1 MRGGFRSTEGPG
13 KPLEEVDDDNESSEL
28 KTLPDY
34 LSSFVST
41 STIVLLP
48 ARNIRPQHV
57 TQLTMIYLP
66 DPPPQPAALHGT
78 KKPEYD
84 LREPFRALLL
94 RPDRYQ
100 ACAQCSFRE
109 WVSKHS

>member
-66 DPPPQPAALHGT
+66 DPPPPTGCFAWDKETGVRSKGAVQGFATAP
-78 KKPEYD
+78 
-84 LREPFRALLL
+84 RSISSM
-94 RPDRYQ
+94 
-100 ACAQCSFRE
+100 CAMQLP
-109 WVSKHS
+109 